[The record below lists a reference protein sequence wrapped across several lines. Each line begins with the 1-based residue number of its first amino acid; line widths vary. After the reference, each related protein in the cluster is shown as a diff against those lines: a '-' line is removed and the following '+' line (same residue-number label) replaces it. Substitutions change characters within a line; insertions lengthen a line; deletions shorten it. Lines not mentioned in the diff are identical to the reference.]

1 MDDGP
6 LLHVLSSIAAAFF
19 SCTFSAPAD
28 IVMTRYRALPSTHSA
43 TRRLSSLARCA
54 LSTEAAQVIGRAYDG
69 PVDCVKTMVR
79 EEGVGV
85 FFRGWSPFFVR
96 VVPLF
101 VINLPLYE
109 QIRRVLGI
117 GYLN

>member
-1 MDDGP
+1 M
-6 LLHVLSSIAAAFF
+6 HAFGD
-19 SCTFSAPAD
+19 SA
-28 IVMTRYRALPSTHSA
+28 
-43 TRRLSSLARCA
+43 RLSVSLTGCA

>member
-43 TRRLSSLARCA
+43 RLSVSLTGRA